1 MPEIAYI
8 NKRFSTG
15 SMLVIKQANEIIE
28 EYQEQGFTLTL
39 RQLFYQHVSRDL
51 IANTQRSYKRLGS
64 IVADARMAGMID
76 WDSLVDRTRNVLGR
90 AHWDSPV
97 EIIET
102 YAQHFHVDLWEGQ
115 QFRPEV
121 WIEKDALIGVIEDVC
136 DEHDV
141 SYFSCRGYTSLSEM
155 WRAAQRLLGYN
166 AAGQL
171 PVIIHL
177 GDHDPSGM
185 DMSRDIEDRL
195 TTFGAKFKF
204 VRIALNMNQ
213 IEKYS
218 PPPNPTKLTDS
229 RATGY
234 IENFG
239 DESWELDALEPRVMS
254 KLIEKTIRKFQDKGK
269 WAERTAIEKAGQD
282 SLLYASQRWDD
293 IEKFLD
299 E

>member
-1 MPEIAYI
+1 
-8 NKRFSTG
+8 
-15 SMLVIKQANEIIE
+15 
-28 EYQEQGFTLTL
+28 
-39 RQLFYQHVSRDL
+39 
-51 IANTQRSYKRLGS
+51 
-64 IVADARMAGMID
+64 MID
-76 WDSLVDRTRNVLGR
+76 WDSLVDRTRNVIER

-102 YAQHFHVDLWEGQ
+102 YARHFHVDLWEGQ

-121 WIEKDALIGVIEDVC
+121 WIEKDALIGVIEGVC

-166 AAGQL
+166 AAGQI

-213 IEKYS
+213 IDKYG

-234 IENFG
+234 IASFG
-239 DESWELDALEPRVMS
+239 DESWELDALEPKVMS
-254 KLIEKTIRKFQDKGK
+254 KLIEKTIRKFQDKDK
-269 WAERTAIEKAGQD
+269 WGERTAIEKAGQD